1 MYYTVVKI
9 YMHRRVKNM
18 YFCKVESGCDFIL
31 FPRTFL
37 FKSLLHLQMY
47 DIQYLTKHQS
57 LKKKRNLKCILI
69 FTFFLLRDFQKLNF
83 EVNEM
88 V

>member
-9 YMHRRVKNM
+9 YMHRWVKNM
-18 YFCKVESGCDFIL
+18 YFCKVESGCEFIL

-57 LKKKRNLKCILI
+57 LKKKKSKMHLNIYV
-69 FTFFLLRDFQKLNF
+69 FLLRDFQKLNF
-83 EVNEM
+83 EVNKM

>member
-1 MYYTVVKI
+1 
-9 YMHRRVKNM
+9 M
-18 YFCKVESGCDFIL
+18 YFCKVESGCEFIL

-57 LKKKRNLKCILI
+57 LKKNKSKMHLSIYV
-69 FTFFLLRDFQKLNF
+69 FLLRDFQKLDF
-83 EVNEM
+83 EVNKM

>member
-18 YFCKVESGCDFIL
+18 HFCQVVSGCDFIL

-57 LKKKRNLKCILI
+57 LKKKKSKMHLNIYV
-69 FTFFLLRDFQKLNF
+69 FFIERFPEIKF
-83 EVNEM
+83 
-88 V
+88 

>member
-18 YFCKVESGCDFIL
+18 YFCQVVSGCDFIL

-57 LKKKRNLKCILI
+57 LKKGNLKCILI

-83 EVNEM
+83 EVNKM

>member
-9 YMHRRVKNM
+9 YMHRRVIDCI
-18 YFCKVESGCDFIL
+18 FCNVESGCDFIL

-57 LKKKRNLKCILI
+57 LKKKKKSKMHLNIYV
-69 FTFFLLRDFQKLNF
+69 FLLRDFQKLDF

>member
-1 MYYTVVKI
+1 
-9 YMHRRVKNM
+9 M

-47 DIQYLTKHQS
+47 DIQYLTKNQS
-57 LKKKRNLKCILI
+57 LKKKKEI
-69 FTFFLLRDFQKLNF
+69 
-83 EVNEM
+83 
-88 V
+88 

>member
-9 YMHRRVKNM
+9 YMHRQVKNM
-18 YFCKVESGCDFIL
+18 YFCKVESGCEFIS

-57 LKKKRNLKCILI
+57 LKKKKSEMHLNIYVI
-69 FTFFLLRDFQKLNF
+69 FIERFPEIKF
-83 EVNEM
+83 
-88 V
+88 

>member
-9 YMHRRVKNM
+9 YMHRRVIDCI
-18 YFCKVESGCDFIL
+18 FCNVESSCDFIL

-47 DIQYLTKHQS
+47 DIQYLTKNQS
-57 LKKKRNLKCILI
+57 LKKKKEI
-69 FTFFLLRDFQKLNF
+69 
-83 EVNEM
+83 
-88 V
+88 

>member
-57 LKKKRNLKCILI
+57 LKKKKSKMHLNIYV
-69 FTFFLLRDFQKLNF
+69 FFIERFPEIKF
-83 EVNEM
+83 
-88 V
+88 

>member
-1 MYYTVVKI
+1 
-9 YMHRRVKNM
+9 MHRRVKNM
-18 YFCKVESGCDFIL
+18 YFCKVESGCEFIL

-57 LKKKRNLKCILI
+57 LKKNKSKMHLNIYV
-69 FTFFLLRDFQKLNF
+69 FFIERFPEIRF
-83 EVNEM
+83 
-88 V
+88 